1 MKTLVKIG
9 ILSIIAGIL
18 INYTGIMY
26 TYANENK
33 NDDGELSAESK
44 NIEVED
50 ISYKIANDELQ
61 YNEKMYVDKYDKEV
75 LTRESGQSYKIIKVS
90 GTTIGANYH
99 YEGYLAVI
107 YDPSKVGIAKSSGA
121 GTEGNTY
128 GETLD
133 TIAKKNNAT
142 IAMNAGGFYDPNWNS
157 NGGIPHGSVIIDGKI
172 DSDYERGVSDG
183 GIIGFNKNNKLILKK
198 MTAQEAV
205 DEGIRDAIDWGPYL
219 ILDGK
224 NQFSN
229 VKHYTWACARAA
241 IGQRKDGIVLM
252 LVVDGLQKHSHG
264 VSYADMAS
272 IMAKYGAINA
282 ANLDGGTSTAMVVN
296 GEFINSPWNGFR
308 RTIRWLPN
316 AWVFRE

>member
-1 MKTLVKIG
+1 MRALVKIG
-9 ILSIIAGIL
+9 ILSIIGGLL
-18 INYTGIMY
+18 INFTGIMY

-33 NDDGELSAESK
+33 IDNINLSSDAK
-44 NIEVED
+44 NRRVED

-75 LTRESGQSYKIIKVS
+75 LTRENGQSYKIIKVS
-90 GTTIGANYH
+90 GTTIGADYH

-107 YDPSKVGIAKSSGA
+107 YDPSKVGIAKSTGA
-121 GTEGNTY
+121 GVNGNNY

-133 TIAKKNNAT
+133 TIAKKSKAT
-142 IAMNAGGFYDPNWNS
+142 VAMNAGGFYDPDWNS
-157 NGGIPHGSVIIDGKI
+157 NGGIPHGPVIINGKI
-172 DSDYERGVSDG
+172 DSDFRRGVSDG
-183 GIIGFNKNNKLILKK
+183 GIIGFNKNNKLVLKK
-198 MTAQEAV
+198 MTAQQAV

-219 ILDGK
+219 IVDGK
-224 NQFSN
+224 NQFAG
-229 VKHYTWACARAA
+229 VKNYTWVCGRAA

-272 IMAKYGAINA
+272 IMAKYGAVNA

-296 GEFINSPWNGFR
+296 NEFINSPWNGFR